1 MYRTDPKNKN
11 KRSKIAN
18 LSSSYVAKKNNLKE
32 VFFGGG

>member
-11 KRSKIAN
+11 KRSKRAN
-18 LSSSYVAKKNNLKE
+18 LSPSYVTKKYNFKE